1 MTKYHTPRQQPLVD
15 ISDGENILSFAGLL
29 YGGAPGRGLDRL
41 ATDYVDVS
49 IDLDND
55 ALILTIHDPHDVTPT
70 PTVVTL
76 AGLGHQYAA
85 YDGLHL
91 SDIISGIEAQSASKT
106 ASTSSQTRR

>member
-1 MTKYHTPRQQPLVD
+1 
-15 ISDGENILSFAGLL
+15 
-29 YGGAPGRGLDRL
+29 L

-55 ALILTIHDPHDVTPT
+55 ALILTIHDPDGAKTA

-91 SDIISGIEAQSASKT
+91 SDIISGIEAQLATK
-106 ASTSSQTRR
+106 ADSTSSHLRR

>member
-1 MTKYHTPRQQPLVD
+1 MAKYSAPKQHPLVD

-29 YGGAPGRGLDRL
+29 YGGAPGLGVDRL
-41 ATDYVDVS
+41 GTDYVDVS

-55 ALILTIHDPHDVTPT
+55 ALILTIHDPNGVNNT

-91 SDIISGIEAQSASKT
+91 SDIISGIEAQSTTKAGNT
-106 ASTSSQTRR
+106 STLNRR